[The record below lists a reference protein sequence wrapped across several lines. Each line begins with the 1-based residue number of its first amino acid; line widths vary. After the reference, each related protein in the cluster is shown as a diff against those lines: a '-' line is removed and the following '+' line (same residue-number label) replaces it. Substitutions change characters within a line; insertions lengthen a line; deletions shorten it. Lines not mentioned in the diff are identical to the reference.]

1 MTGSWWDG
9 KWRGKRKR
17 WKNPFQRHF
26 VHQKSY
32 MISPSI
38 EPGLMLLEA
47 SADRLSYGAVWDIST
62 AGKIA
67 FTLHK

>member
-1 MTGSWWDG
+1 
-9 KWRGKRKR
+9 
-17 WKNPFQRHF
+17 
-26 VHQKSY
+26 